1 MVLVSLVSLLGQVLI
16 VDLLDGLEQLEG
28 GETLPHSQKT
38 SHTLIDLVG
47 L

>member
-1 MVLVSLVSLLGQVLI
+1 MLVSLVSLLGLVLI

-28 GETLPHSQKT
+28 EETLPHSQKT
-38 SHTLIDLVG
+38 SHTLTDLIQ